1 RLQVVAPPAQ
11 CTHRRA
17 AVIDVVVKAGKIS
30 RVRYECGLPDTPTGL
45 PPSTAPSKTET
56 PRSN

>member
-1 RLQVVAPPAQ
+1 VM
-11 CTHRRA
+11 
-17 AVIDVVVKAGKIS
+17 DVVIKAGKIA

-45 PPSTAPSKTET
+45 PPSTAPANPETAT